1 MGTDLKAYAH
11 VRQIVSFSFRESADF
26 RLSESET
33 QIAVGRVCCDADG
46 RLNQN
51 SILLQVRAKR
61 DAQ

>member
-1 MGTDLKAYAH
+1 MLMFVHRDGTL
-11 VRQIVSFSFRESADF
+11 ILFSLRESADF
-26 RLSESET
+26 RVSESET

-61 DAQ
+61 DSL